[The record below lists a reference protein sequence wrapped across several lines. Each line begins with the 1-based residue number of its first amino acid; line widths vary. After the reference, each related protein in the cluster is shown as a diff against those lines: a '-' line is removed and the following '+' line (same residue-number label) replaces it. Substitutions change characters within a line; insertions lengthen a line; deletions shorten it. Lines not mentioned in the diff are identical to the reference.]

1 MRLIRLTTCSSFSP
15 SININMTITSLQQV
29 DQTIRIFDSFYSLKL
44 EIPAAEY
51 DVVFSYFKGVSAT
64 EQIASNLASILFRI
78 AQQGNYNVQNLLSA
92 IKGADDKLQMNSII
106 CYYLN
111 TYKSKASLYGV
122 GNLPKPNE
130 AVQRN
135 VVL

>member
-1 MRLIRLTTCSSFSP
+1 
-15 SININMTITSLQQV
+15 MTITSLQQV